1 MNNQNAFVA
10 LYDSHDL
17 AEGAVKKLQ
26 KAGFDMKK
34 LSIVGQDYHT
44 EENVI
49 GYYNLGDRAR
59 KWGGAGAFWG
69 GIWGLLFGSA
79 FFFLP
84 GLGPVV
90 IAGPLI
96 ASLVAALEGA
106 VVVGGLTALGAALY
120 GLGIPTNSILQYETE
135 LKAGKFMLVAHG
147 TADDVEK
154 ARDILGVEQ
163 EIPANVLV

>member
-1 MNNQNAFVA
+1 MKNQNTFVA
-10 LYDSHDL
+10 LYKSHDL
-17 AEGAVKKLQ
+17 AEDAVKKLQ
-26 KAGFDMKK
+26 KASYDMKK

-44 EENVI
+44 EESVI

-69 GIWGLLFGSA
+69 GMWGLLFGSA

-106 VVVGGLTALGAALY
+106 IVVGGLTALGAALY
-120 GLGIPTNSILQYETE
+120 SLGIPKNSILTYETE
-135 LKAGKFMLVAHG
+135 LKAGKFILVAHG
-147 TADDVEK
+147 NDDEVEN
-154 ARDILGVEQ
+154 ARNILGISQ
-163 EIPANVLV
+163 EIPETALV

>member
-10 LYDSHDL
+10 LYDSHEL
-17 AEGAVKKLQ
+17 AEDAVKKLQ
-26 KAGFDMKK
+26 KAGYNMKK

-84 GLGPVV
+84 GLGPVL

-106 VVVGGLTALGAALY
+106 VVVGGFTALGAALY
-120 GLGIPTNSILQYETE
+120 SLGIPKNSILQYETE
-135 LKAGKFMLVAHG
+135 LKTGKFMLVAHG
-147 TADDVEK
+147 TADDVER
-154 ARDILGVEQ
+154 ARDILGIEQ
-163 EIPANVLV
+163 ETPANVLV